1 MLYLRATALSVPHDF
16 EVSAK
21 GGVRVCPRNNWP
33 ETNVGAS
40 LLAMLCLRAT
50 ALFVPHDFEV
60 SAKGAC
66 ASAPG
71 IIGPKQM

>member
-1 MLYLRATALSVPHDF
+1 
-16 EVSAK
+16 
-21 GGVRVCPRNNWP
+21 
-33 ETNVGAS
+33 
-40 LLAMLCLRAT
+40 MLCLRAT

>member
-21 GGVRVCPRNNWP
+21 GGVRYCPRNNWP
-33 ETNVGAS
+33 ETVGAS

-50 ALFVPHDFEV
+50 TLSVPHDFEV

-66 ASAPG
+66 ASAPE